1 MIPGSLPMTQS
12 ENSNFQPIQNR
23 GGYKMTNTTLNWL
36 DTEIDTLISQ
46 NENTTEFPES
56 LKLIENKITEV
67 TIDFSKP
74 FEKRPNKMNPS
85 TKQVLMPCKV
95 ADKSY
100 TFWLNV
106 ANPLYSELLKQAKA
120 GKSQFKIL
128 RTGKQKD
135 TRYTI
140 VD

>member
-1 MIPGSLPMTQS
+1 METQ
-12 ENSNFQPIQNR
+12 
-23 GGYKMTNTTLNWL
+23 NWL
-36 DTEIDTLISQ
+36 DTELDSLISS
-46 NENTTEFPES
+46 NETAANYPES

-67 TIDFSKP
+67 EIDFSKP
-74 FEKRPNKMNPS
+74 FEKKPNKMNPN
-85 TKQVLMPCKV
+85 TKQVLIPCKV
-95 ADKSY
+95 LDKSY

-120 GKSQFKIL
+120 GKNKLKIL

-140 VD
+140 VE

>member
-1 MIPGSLPMTQS
+1 MTDTQ
-12 ENSNFQPIQNR
+12 
-23 GGYKMTNTTLNWL
+23 TNWL
-36 DTEIDTLISQ
+36 DTELDALSNLNQ
-46 NENTTEFPES
+46 NAASYPES

-67 TIDFSKP
+67 EINITKA

-85 TKQVLMPCKV
+85 TMQVLIPCKV
-95 ADKSY
+95 AGKEY

-106 ANPLYSELLKQAKA
+106 ANPLYHDLIKKAKA
-120 GKSQFKIL
+120 GITKFKIL

-135 TRYTI
+135 TRYTL